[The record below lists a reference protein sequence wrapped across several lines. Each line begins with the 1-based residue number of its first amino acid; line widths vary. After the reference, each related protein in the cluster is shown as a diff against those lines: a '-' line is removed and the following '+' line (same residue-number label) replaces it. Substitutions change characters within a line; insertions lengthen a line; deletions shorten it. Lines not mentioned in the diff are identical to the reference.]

1 MKCILNSISK
11 TNVHLTHLHTNRKTI
26 LFTMVWILIY
36 ANATTWKLRG
46 HQRCA
51 MQQWVQRLFVLK
63 DSAFEIATTTCST
76 MMRSHGGFKLAVD
89 RLVSRYWLLL
99 IAMSFP

>member
-1 MKCILNSISK
+1 
-11 TNVHLTHLHTNRKTI
+11 
-26 LFTMVWILIY
+26 MVWILIY

-63 DSAFEIATTTCST
+63 DNASEIATMACKNYDT
-76 MMRSHGGFKLAVD
+76 
-89 RLVSRYWLLL
+89 
-99 IAMSFP
+99 